1 MTETV
6 LEVRNLSVRYGSVLA
21 VDDVTLDISRGELTA
36 LVGPS
41 GCGKTSFLRAVAGLE
56 IPESGS
62 ITIEGEEMVGP
73 ARWVPPQRRQ
83 VGMVFQEG
91 ALFPHFTVW
100 QNVLYGVQGRADGE
114 DSARR
119 ALQVVGLEGLDRR
132 YPDQLS
138 GGQQQ
143 RVALARALAPSPRMV
158 LLDEPFASL
167 DAGLR
172 LRVRAEVRSILERTG
187 TTSVLVT
194 HDQEEA
200 LSIADWVVVMD
211 HGRVLQVGRP
221 SDVYRRPDSVEVA
234 RFFGEGR
241 LVECEVKGG
250 RVSSELGST
259 SSASGDVTSADG
271 KAWLWVRPEDVS
283 LRAVEPGDH
292 DGDRPIGELVA
303 ERFFGH
309 DLLQDVRLDSG
320 EHVWVRNLTSDCLGV
335 GQRVCVSLREQAMR
349 VFAGD
354 EIPGRG
360 VRPAEASDPHRQAR
374 AN

>member
-1 MTETV
+1 MTDIV

-21 VDDVTLDISRGELTA
+21 VDEVSLDISRGELTA

-56 IPESGS
+56 VPESGS
-62 ITIEGEEMVGP
+62 ITIEGEAMVGRG
-73 ARWVPPQRRQ
+73 RWVPPQRRQ

-91 ALFPHFTVW
+91 ALFPHLTVW
-100 QNVLYGVQGRADGE
+100 QNVLYGVEGRRDGK

-119 ALQVVGLEGLDRR
+119 ALEVVGLEGLDRR
-132 YPDQLS
+132 YPDELS

-167 DAGLR
+167 DAS
-172 LRVRAEVRSILERTG
+172 LRVRIRAEVRSILETTG
-187 TTSVLVT
+187 TTAILVT

-200 LSIADWVVVMD
+200 LSIADRVVVMD

-221 SDVYRRPDSVEVA
+221 SDVYRRPESVEVA

-241 LVECEVKGG
+241 LVQCEVHGG

-259 SSASGDVTSADG
+259 SSASADG

-283 LRAVEPGDH
+283 LRAERPGDRK
-292 DGDRPIGELVA
+292 GDHLSGEVVQQ
-303 ERFFGH
+303 RFFGH

-320 EHVWVRNLTSDCLGV
+320 EHLWVRNLTSDCLGV
-335 GQRVCVSLREQAMR
+335 GQRVCVSLREQEMR

-354 EIPGRG
+354 EIPRLSD
-360 VRPAEASDPHRQAR
+360 RPSGASASRQAGVS
-374 AN
+374 

>member
-6 LEVRNLSVRYGSVLA
+6 LEVRHLSVRYGSVLA

-62 ITIEGEEMVGP
+62 IAIEGEEMVGP

-100 QNVLYGVQGRADGE
+100 QNVLYGVQGHRDGE

-119 ALQVVGLEGLDRR
+119 ALQVVGLERLDRR
-132 YPDQLS
+132 YPDELS

-172 LRVRAEVRSILERTG
+172 QRVRAEVRSILERTG
-187 TTSVLVT
+187 TTAILVT

-200 LSIADWVVVMD
+200 LSIADRVVVMD
-211 HGRVLQVGRP
+211 RGRVLQVGRP
-221 SDVYRRPDSVEVA
+221 ADVYRRPESVEVA

-241 LVECEVKGG
+241 LVACEVLGA

-259 SSASGDVTSADG
+259 SSASAGGTLAGGTLAGGTLAGGTSAGGTSADG
-271 KAWLWVRPEDVS
+271 KAWLWVRPEDLS
-283 LRAVEPGDH
+283 LRVEQPGDQ
-292 DGDRPIGELVA
+292 DGDRPSGELVA

-309 DLLQDVRLDSG
+309 DLLYWCSFG
-320 EHVWVRNLTSDCLGV
+320 S
-335 GQRVCVSLREQAMR
+335 S
-349 VFAGD
+349 F
-354 EIPGRG
+354 
-360 VRPAEASDPHRQAR
+360 
-374 AN
+374 